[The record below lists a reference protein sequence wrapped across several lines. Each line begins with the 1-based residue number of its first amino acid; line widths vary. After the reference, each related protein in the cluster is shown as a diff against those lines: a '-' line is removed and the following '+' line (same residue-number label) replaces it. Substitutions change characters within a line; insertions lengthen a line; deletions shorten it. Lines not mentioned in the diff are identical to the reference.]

1 MANVKFFIDGREVE
15 GSDSETI
22 LNIARAN
29 DIFIPAICY
38 LNRCS
43 PTLACRICLV
53 EADGKQ
59 VFSCNAKPKEGM
71 QIVTN
76 SEEVKTERKAIMQA
90 YDINHPLECGV
101 CDKSGECELQ
111 NYTMEVGV
119 DVQEYSVPDCARPVK
134 KWGPIKYD
142 SSLCIVCE
150 RCTTVCKDMVGDN
163 ALGTTPR
170 GGAEI
175 DKAYKETMP
184 KNAFT
189 IWTRMQKNIIGTKSG
204 NPDVLDCTL
213 CGECIAVCPVG
224 ALTSSDFTYKSN
236 AWELKQI
243 PSSCAH
249 CSSACHLYYEV
260 KHTSIENTEEK
271 IYRVR
276 NEWNFQ
282 SLCGAGR
289 FGFDYEN
296 KASKDE
302 KAFEKAVSAI
312 KSARTINFNS
322 FITNEEAK
330 ILQNF
335 KEKLGV
341 KLVNKDAYNFKKFM
355 DAYSSV
361 SGKSLYSSDSKDVHA
376 SNFVVTLGSM
386 LKTDNPVLRF
396 AVNNAVTMNKGA
408 AVYMHPVN
416 DAVIS
421 GLSKNMLQLNY
432 KPLTEEKT
440 LLALIA
446 TFCDMDKLPAN
457 VVEKL
462 KSYEVKYT
470 KTITEKVKEKVSETV
485 VEKVVAEDGTES
497 EVEKVVEKEIE
508 KSVTKEVEALSSK
521 LFEEIGLA
529 LEDKEKIE
537 ALKKDRAVL
546 ILGSDLYYHPRA
558 ENIARLAG
566 LFEKASGFKVLI
578 IPSQTN
584 TLGVSMICDLDKE
597 SEGFSVGYNEHG
609 DFILTSLGSEGRDNA
624 LDMPALNQQEGTF
637 VNIDKRV
644 VPLNAAI
651 SFGGYELNDIANA
664 IGITKEFTIDYTKEL
679 FANVEFDKLPNRFL
693 NDGSEDRGYVLEAK
707 TIEIDGNI
715 EEVAELEEMNG
726 TLLYVSAP
734 VGQFNAYTAKCAQLT
749 DKPNTLFVGKAA
761 AEATSLSNSD
771 KATLKVG
778 ASAGTYE
785 VLVDTKI
792 SSNIV
797 LAGAYEHTN
806 PMFVTLQDGYKFK
819 RTEIIKG

>member
-76 SEEVKTERKAIMQA
+76 SEEVKAERKAIMQA

-111 NYTMEVGV
+111 NYTLEVGV
-119 DVQEYSVPDCARPVK
+119 DTQEYSVPDCPRPIRN
-134 KWGPIKYD
+134 WGPIKYD

-236 AWELKQI
+236 AWELRQV

-260 KHTSIENTEEK
+260 KHTSIDSAEER

-282 SLCGAGR
+282 SLCAAGR
-289 FGFDYEN
+289 FGFDFDN
-296 KASKDE
+296 KATKDA
-302 KAFEKAVSAI
+302 KAFDKAVGAL
-312 KSARTINFNS
+312 KSARTIKFNS

-330 ILQNF
+330 ILQTI
-335 KEKLGV
+335 KEKNGV
-341 KLVNKDAYNFKKFM
+341 KLVNSDAYNFKKFM

-361 SGKSLYSSDSKDVHA
+361 SGSSLYSADSKEVHR

-386 LKTDNPVLRF
+386 VKTDNPVLRF

-408 AVYMHPVN
+408 AVYMHPVS

-432 KPLTEEKT
+432 KPLAEEKT
-440 LLALIA
+440 LLALIDA
-446 TFCDMDKLPAN
+446 FCNADKLPSDIAA
-457 VVEKL
+457 KL
-462 KSYEVKYT
+462 KSLEVKYT
-470 KTITEKVKEKVSETV
+470 KTVTEKVKEKVKELV
-485 VEKVVAEDGTES
+485 KEKVVAEDGTES
-497 EVEKVVEKEIE
+497 EIEKEVEKEVE
-508 KSVTKEVEALSSK
+508 KSVSKEVEMTSSK
-521 LFEEIGLA
+521 LFEQIGLG
-529 LEDKEKIE
+529 LEDKEKIQ

-546 ILGSDLYYHPRA
+546 ILGADLYAHPRA
-558 ENIARLAG
+558 ENIARLAA
-566 LFEKASGFKVLI
+566 LFERASGFKVLI

-584 TLGVSMICDLDKE
+584 TLGVSMICDLDEKA
-597 SEGFSVGYNEHG
+597 EGFTVGYNEEG
-609 DFILTSLGSEGRDNA
+609 DFVLTSLGSEEKDNA

-651 SFGGYELNDIANA
+651 SFGGYELNDLANA
-664 IGITKEFTIDYTKEL
+664 LGIKKEFTIDYTKEL
-679 FANVEFDKLPNRFL
+679 FDGVAFDDLPNRFL
-693 NDGSEDRGYVLEAK
+693 NDGTEDRGYVLKAK
-707 TIEIDGNI
+707 TVEANGKIED
-715 EEVAELEEMNG
+715 VAELEEMNG

-734 VGQFNAYTAKCAQLT
+734 VGQFNAYTAKCSQIKEGA
-749 DKPNTLFVGKAA
+749 NTLYVGKAT
-761 AEATSLSNSD
+761 AEAASLEEGGSAS
-771 KATLKVG
+771 LKEGSYKVKI
-778 ASAGTYE
+778 
-785 VLVDTKI
+785 DQKI

-797 LAGAYEHTN
+797 LAPAYEPNN
-806 PMFVTLQDGYKFK
+806 PGFETLRGGYKFK
-819 RTEIIKG
+819 PTEIIKG